1 MNTLLLIF
9 CAIALI
15 GGLYAGFAR
24 DPYAKLIAIG
34 IIAGAVMPL
43 IIARGY
49 VDVAAVPCSH
59 NTTVN
64 HFCTSALQK
73 GGRMNPEFFAG
84 LILLII
90 GTWITAFP
98 RDREYLTRLINLEIP
113 AFGLLLVA
121 LSFDETLALLTFIA
135 VSTLTTFVLVL
146 LIERRA
152 KE

>member
-1 MNTLLLIF
+1 M
-9 CAIALI
+9 
-15 GGLYAGFAR
+15 
-24 DPYAKLIAIG
+24 
-34 IIAGAVMPL
+34 
-43 IIARGY
+43 
-49 VDVAAVPCSH
+49 S
-59 NTTVN
+59 
-64 HFCTSALQK
+64 
-73 GGRMNPEFFAG
+73 PEFFIG

-90 GTWITAFP
+90 GTWVSAFP

-152 KE
+152 KG

>member
-1 MNTLLLIF
+1 MSL
-9 CAIALI
+9 
-15 GGLYAGFAR
+15 
-24 DPYAKLIAIG
+24 
-34 IIAGAVMPL
+34 
-43 IIARGY
+43 
-49 VDVAAVPCSH
+49 
-59 NTTVN
+59 
-64 HFCTSALQK
+64 
-73 GGRMNPEFFAG
+73 EFFAG

-90 GTWITAFP
+90 GTWVTAFP

-152 KE
+152 QE

>member
-1 MNTLLLIF
+1 M
-9 CAIALI
+9 
-15 GGLYAGFAR
+15 
-24 DPYAKLIAIG
+24 
-34 IIAGAVMPL
+34 
-43 IIARGY
+43 
-49 VDVAAVPCSH
+49 S
-59 NTTVN
+59 
-64 HFCTSALQK
+64 
-73 GGRMNPEFFAG
+73 PEFFIG
-84 LILLII
+84 LILLTI
-90 GTWITAFP
+90 GTWVSAFP

>member
-1 MNTLLLIF
+1 
-9 CAIALI
+9 
-15 GGLYAGFAR
+15 
-24 DPYAKLIAIG
+24 
-34 IIAGAVMPL
+34 
-43 IIARGY
+43 
-49 VDVAAVPCSH
+49 
-59 NTTVN
+59 
-64 HFCTSALQK
+64 
-73 GGRMNPEFFAG
+73 MNPEFFAG

>member
-1 MNTLLLIF
+1 M
-9 CAIALI
+9 
-15 GGLYAGFAR
+15 
-24 DPYAKLIAIG
+24 
-34 IIAGAVMPL
+34 
-43 IIARGY
+43 
-49 VDVAAVPCSH
+49 S
-59 NTTVN
+59 
-64 HFCTSALQK
+64 
-73 GGRMNPEFFAG
+73 PEFFIG

-90 GTWITAFP
+90 GTGVSAFP

>member
-1 MNTLLLIF
+1 
-9 CAIALI
+9 
-15 GGLYAGFAR
+15 
-24 DPYAKLIAIG
+24 
-34 IIAGAVMPL
+34 
-43 IIARGY
+43 
-49 VDVAAVPCSH
+49 
-59 NTTVN
+59 
-64 HFCTSALQK
+64 
-73 GGRMNPEFFAG
+73 MNPEFFAG

-90 GTWITAFP
+90 GTWVTAFP

-152 KE
+152 QE

>member
-1 MNTLLLIF
+1 M
-9 CAIALI
+9 
-15 GGLYAGFAR
+15 
-24 DPYAKLIAIG
+24 
-34 IIAGAVMPL
+34 
-43 IIARGY
+43 
-49 VDVAAVPCSH
+49 S
-59 NTTVN
+59 
-64 HFCTSALQK
+64 
-73 GGRMNPEFFAG
+73 PEFFIG

-90 GTWITAFP
+90 GTWVSAFP

>member
-1 MNTLLLIF
+1 MSP
-9 CAIALI
+9 
-15 GGLYAGFAR
+15 
-24 DPYAKLIAIG
+24 D
-34 IIAGAVMPL
+34 
-43 IIARGY
+43 
-49 VDVAAVPCSH
+49 
-59 NTTVN
+59 
-64 HFCTSALQK
+64 
-73 GGRMNPEFFAG
+73 FFIG

-90 GTWITAFP
+90 GTWVSAFP